1 MLDFNKIELSIL
13 NKTESEIKNILSK
26 YDIKNIH
33 IDIMDWYFV
42 KNLSNISPFFLKNL
56 NLWKY
61 KLHLHFMVENAEIF
75 FNYYKN
81 FNNIESVSFHIESK
95 FYKKWETNNFIEKL
109 KKRNI
114 KVWLAINPITWI
126 DIFSKNWFNDN
137 LDEFDFIQIMT
148 VEPWKGW
155 QKFIPHMEEKI
166 KYIRWFYKKEIIID
180 WWVNDIIYKILE
192 KIVDKF
198 VIWNYLYK

>member
-56 NLWKY
+56 NLKIY
-61 KLHLHFMVENAEIF
+61 KLNLHFMVENAEIF
-75 FNYYKN
+75 FNYYEK
-81 FNNIESVSFHIESK
+81 FNNIKSVSFHVESQ
-95 FYKKWETNNFIEKL
+95 FYKKWETKIFIKKL

-137 LDEFDFIQIMT
+137 INEFDFIQIMT
-148 VEPWKGW
+148 VKPWIWW

-180 WWVNDIIYKILE
+180 WWVDDVIYNKLE
-192 KIVDKF
+192 NIVDKF
-198 VIWNYLYK
+198 IIWSYLYK